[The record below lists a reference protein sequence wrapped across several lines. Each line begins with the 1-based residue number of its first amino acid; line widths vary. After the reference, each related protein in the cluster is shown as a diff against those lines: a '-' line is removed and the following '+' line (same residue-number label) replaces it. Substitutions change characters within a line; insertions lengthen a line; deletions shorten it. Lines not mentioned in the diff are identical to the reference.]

1 MASSALPD
9 LQLGSD
15 QLIDFLKAEL
25 ATLENDLG
33 GPDAEARGLLDML
46 QRQTR
51 LIQQMSG
58 EDAAEG
64 AAALTDLEIAQQIN
78 RQASATMSAVLK
90 HTQLQYYTGSLQ
102 DSRNGIWDA
111 IAASLGHHVS

>member
-1 MASSALPD
+1 MASMTSAALPD

-15 QLIDFLKAEL
+15 QLLDFLKAEL
-25 ATLENDLG
+25 ETLENDLG

-58 EDAAEG
+58 EDG
-64 AAALTDLEIAQQIN
+64 VGGSAAAMSDLEIAQQIDRCAQLN
-78 RQASATMSAVLK
+78 STSVKQQHSQHACLVL
-90 HTQLQYYTGSLQ
+90 
-102 DSRNGIWDA
+102 
-111 IAASLGHHVS
+111 

>member
-1 MASSALPD
+1 MASSALPE

-51 LIQQMSG
+51 LIQQVSG
-58 EDAAEG
+58 EDGTGG
-64 AAALTDLEIAQQIN
+64 AAALTDLEIAQQID
-78 RQASATMSAVLK
+78 RCAELRLK
-90 HTQLQYYTGSLQ
+90 HVYPSWCSLLAGCVLLHGSSTCKPVQRHEQLHAGP
-102 DSRNGIWDA
+102 
-111 IAASLGHHVS
+111 

>member
-1 MASSALPD
+1 LAKAIMTSAALPD

-25 ATLENDLG
+25 ETLENDLG

-58 EDAAEG
+58 EDGAG
-64 AAALTDLEIAQQIN
+64 GSAAAMSDLEIAQQIDRYAQMN
-78 RQASATMSAVLK
+78 WIRVQQQRNSACMHA
-90 HTQLQYYTGSLQ
+90 
-102 DSRNGIWDA
+102 W
-111 IAASLGHHVS
+111 